1 MTMMTGEGHCMV
13 GDSSQMSL
21 LKVKSLSS
29 LSQTL
34 SCGESLN
41 SISTLLSPGC
51 RAGPSPLSPSREYD
65 GDDPASLSGAVP
77 ATYTSSMHRDQ
88 PRTNIAYI

>member
-41 SISTLLSPGC
+41 SP
-51 RAGPSPLSPSREYD
+51 
-65 GDDPASLSGAVP
+65 
-77 ATYTSSMHRDQ
+77 
-88 PRTNIAYI
+88 

>member
-1 MTMMTGEGHCMV
+1 MCKTSIRGI
-13 GDSSQMSL
+13 L
-21 LKVKSLSS
+21 
-29 LSQTL
+29 
-34 SCGESLN
+34 ESLR
-41 SISTLLSPGC
+41 SVQGISTLLSPGYG
-51 RAGPSPLSPSREYD
+51 AGPSPLSTSRVYD

>member
-1 MTMMTGEGHCMV
+1 MTWKHFKEVPLDTSDSGEITG
-13 GDSSQMSL
+13 
-21 LKVKSLSS
+21 
-29 LSQTL
+29 
-34 SCGESLN
+34 
-41 SISTLLSPGC
+41 ISTLLSPGC
-51 RAGPSPLSPSREYD
+51 RAGPSPLSTSRVYD

>member
-1 MTMMTGEGHCMV
+1 MV
-13 GDSSQMSL
+13 AFPLDVKQDLLVLMSSSKDWWPADYNHYGPLFIRQA
-21 LKVKSLSS
+21 
-29 LSQTL
+29 
-34 SCGESLN
+34 
-41 SISTLLSPGC
+41 ISTLLSPGC
-51 RAGPSPLSPSREYD
+51 RAGPSPLSTSRVYD

>member
-1 MTMMTGEGHCMV
+1 MPGIPRLDIYLV
-13 GDSSQMSL
+13 L
-21 LKVKSLSS
+21 LPPGVSVQSP
-29 LSQTL
+29 
-34 SCGESLN
+34 EPIVN
-41 SISTLLSPGC
+41 IPPISISTLLSPEYG
-51 RAGPSPLSPSREYD
+51 AGPSPVSTSRVYD

>member
-1 MTMMTGEGHCMV
+1 MTRLTERVKCGAGAESDNDQVSKEERHV
-13 GDSSQMSL
+13 GRHAYTDY
-21 LKVKSLSS
+21 V
-29 LSQTL
+29 
-34 SCGESLN
+34 C
-41 SISTLLSPGC
+41 ISTLLSPGYG
-51 RAGPSPLSPSREYD
+51 AGPSPLSTSRVYD